1 MDAHCS
7 SLNGAITHKPLPPL
21 GWRRGRPAQS
31 RWRSSRTG
39 RISSTSSRGSSRRR
53 SSGSS
58 STRPLRAP
66 SWRPPLTKRFLS
78 TRRPMLMWVQII
90 VFVFLLLFTPFCGR
104 GFALFWCLYRKFSFF
119 PLYLNDFF
127 FIVVNINFIPVFSH
141 VHNVLTWFHSVT
153 FHTLLSCHWL
163 VNHFLQSPFNDAKPL

>member
-90 VFVFLLLFTPFCGR
+90 VFVFLLLFTPFC
-104 GFALFWCLYRKFSFF
+104 AELCSVLMSLPQVFF
-119 PLYLNDFF
+119 LPSLLKWFF
-127 FIVVNINFIPVFSH
+127 FLLL
-141 VHNVLTWFHSVT
+141 LT
-153 FHTLLSCHWL
+153 LILSQYL
-163 VNHFLQSPFNDAKPL
+163 AMFTMF